1 MSLGLKGLSEKT
13 THLFF
18 PQKSE
23 NQRAPS
29 IRCPPEG
36 NCSWGKLARENR
48 RMSNGGAKITEGLN
62 NVYNQKTEPTFF
74 CPAEYTTKPKPNKTN
89 PKNKN

>member
-29 IRCPPEG
+29 IRYPPEG

-48 RMSNGGAKITEGLN
+48 RMNNDGAKRTERLN
-62 NVYNQKTEPTFF
+62 NVYNQKTEPTIFL
-74 CPAEYTTKPKPNKTN
+74 PSGVHH
-89 PKNKN
+89 